1 MKASIFLEE
10 LNCKN
15 CIARISAELSK
26 IKEITHIFPNEKSTK
41 ISFIYE
47 TENAALKVVE
57 LVNYFRNHN
66 DEKCERNLNIG

>member
-15 CIARISAELSK
+15 CIAKISAELSK
-26 IKEITHIFPNEKSTK
+26 IKEITNIFQNEKSTK
-41 ISFIYE
+41 ISFNYE

-57 LVNYFRNHN
+57 LVNYFRNHK
-66 DEKCERNLNIG
+66 DEQCERKLNIG

>member
-15 CIARISAELSK
+15 CIASISAELSK
-26 IKEITHIFPNEKSTK
+26 IKEITNIFPNEKSTK
-41 ISFIYE
+41 ISFHYE

-57 LVNYFRNHN
+57 LVNYFRNHKA
-66 DEKCERNLNIG
+66 EQCERELNIG